1 MKSHKKAELRTKPGD
16 DRVFFWLF
24 GAIFLSFVFAISYC
38 NIRSLDLWWHLKT
51 GEVIWNER
59 RIPSVDRFSHSAE
72 GQPWVSHEWLFGLL
86 SYCVY
91 RIAGVAG
98 LVGAKSLLITFI
110 FTVTAWTARIRGS
123 SAAIIL
129 LVQAASYAIARFRFS
144 ERPELVS
151 TLLASGFLLAQ
162 ELSRKRPQA
171 LLLLPILQ
179 LVWVNVHGGTALL
192 GWIIAGV
199 ILLERAGELRQQK
212 ALSGWNATAAGLQW
226 HFPALLGVV
235 ALSFANPHGPRA
247 LFYGL
252 LRTESPLDNKEFQS
266 LIIMM
271 QSGFD
276 LSISLFLIFAALLA
290 LMLFWRRRDTRLHEW
305 LLFPFLLIL
314 AVVFFRFRSLF
325 VFLLGP
331 CLAHHLSQIK
341 WPAWLRTWLPATAA
355 LCLMSGSAALE
366 RDTYF
371 YRFGAG
377 VHAGVFPVEAARFL
391 KQSGMAGKMFNTYGM
406 GGYLIW
412 ELWPGKKVFIDG
424 REDVYLKPG
433 VLEEYVRCF
442 ESRERWHALVARYGI
457 DFAILRYPESPP
469 SSPERSV
476 EVLAFSRQEWAL
488 IYFDEV
494 AAIYARR
501 NGLNDELIRKS
512 EIRMVQ
518 PLQLSSYLDEI
529 ARDPMR
535 MRQFLAEIQANLEQ
549 HPSSFRNHFT
559 LGMLAVKRGPDHLG
573 EALREFERTIEIN
586 PDFAPAYV
594 NLGSIYRHLGRNREA
609 EKVLKKAL
617 SLEDNP
623 LARSQLDQLRQ
634 LQ

>member
-1 MKSHKKAELRTKPGD
+1 
-16 DRVFFWLF
+16 
-24 GAIFLSFVFAISYC
+24 
-38 NIRSLDLWWHLKT
+38 
-51 GEVIWNER
+51 
-59 RIPSVDRFSHSAE
+59 
-72 GQPWVSHEWLFGLL
+72 
-86 SYCVY
+86 
-91 RIAGVAG
+91 VAG
-98 LVGAKSLLITFI
+98 L
-110 FTVTAWTARIRGS
+110 R
-123 SAAIIL
+123 
-129 LVQAASYAIARFRFS
+129 
-144 ERPELVS
+144 
-151 TLLASGFLLAQ
+151 
-162 ELSRKRPQA
+162 
-171 LLLLPILQ
+171 
-179 LVWVNVHGGTALL
+179 
-192 GWIIAGV
+192 
-199 ILLERAGELRQQK
+199 
-212 ALSGWNATAAGLQW
+212 W
-226 HFPALLGVV
+226 HFPPLLGVV

-252 LRTESPLDNKEFQS
+252 LRRESTLDNKEFQS
-266 LIIMM
+266 LGKMM
-271 QSGFD
+271 QPGFD
-276 LSISLFLIFAALLA
+276 LSISLFLIFTVLLA
-290 LMLFWRRRDTRLHEW
+290 LLLLWRRGEARLHEW

-314 AVVFFRFRSLF
+314 TVVFFRFRSLF

-331 CLAHHLSQIK
+331 GLAHHLSQVK
-341 WPAWLRTWLPATAA
+341 WPSRLQTWLPATVA
-355 LCLMSGSAALE
+355 LFLMGASAALE

-377 VHAGVFPVEAARFL
+377 IHTGVFPAEAARFL
-391 KQSGMAGKMFNTYGM
+391 KQSGIAGKMFNTYGM

-412 ELWPGKKVFIDG
+412 ELWPEKKVFIDG

-442 ESRERWHALVARYGI
+442 DSRERWLALVERYGI

-469 SSPERSV
+469 STPERSV

-518 PLQLSSYLDEI
+518 PLQLSSYLDDI
-529 ARDPMR
+529 ARDPVR
-535 MRQFLAEIQANLEQ
+535 MRQFLAEIQVNMEQ
-549 HPSSFRNHFT
+549 HPSSFRDHFT

-573 EALREFERTIEIN
+573 EAVREFEQTVEIN

-609 EKVLKKAL
+609 ERVLRKAL

-623 LARSQLDQLRQ
+623 LARAQLYQLRR
-634 LQ
+634 LR